1 MEESTLEYIY
11 LHGLGQTAS
20 SWQPVLQ
27 ARSLPGTSRCL
38 DLVELLRGQEASYQN
53 LYAAF
58 SRQCQQTAEKVT
70 LCGLSLGAVLALNY
84 AIDHPEGVEALVLIA
99 PQYKMPKKLLWL
111 QNLMFRFMP
120 ESQFQETGFKKKDF
134 VSLCQTAAVLDFTD
148 SLGAVQCP
156 TLVVCGAKDSAN
168 RRAAGELAVLLP
180 HARLM
185 EVPGAGH
192 EVNTQAPEA
201 LAEILQRFYA
211 HL

>member
-1 MEESTLEYIY
+1 M
-11 LHGLGQTAS
+11 
-20 SWQPVLQ
+20 
-27 ARSLPGTSRCL
+27 
-38 DLVELLRGQEASYQN
+38 
-53 LYAAF
+53 
-58 SRQCQQTAEKVT
+58 
-70 LCGLSLGAVLALNY
+70 LALNY

-99 PQYKMPKKLLWL
+99 PQYKMPRKLLWL
-111 QNLMFRFMP
+111 QNLMFRLIP

-168 RRAAGELAVLLP
+168 RRAARELEALLP
-180 HARLM
+180 HATLR
-185 EVPGAGH
+185 EVPVAGH

-201 LAEILQRFYA
+201 LAEILQQFFA

>member
-1 MEESTLEYIY
+1 M
-11 LHGLGQTAS
+11 
-20 SWQPVLQ
+20 
-27 ARSLPGTSRCL
+27 
-38 DLVELLRGQEASYQN
+38 GQEASYQN

-148 SLGAVQCP
+148 SLGRCNALHWWFAEQRTAPIEGRQGSWQSCFP
-156 TLVVCGAKDSAN
+156 
-168 RRAAGELAVLLP
+168 
-180 HARLM
+180 M
-185 EVPGAGH
+185 PGSWKFRGQG
-192 EVNTQAPEA
+192 T
-201 LAEILQRFYA
+201 R
-211 HL
+211 